1 LLTNWSGGCTAISAF
16 CVPPLLLAPNSLVA
30 LQWKKLYDRGS
41 KAAPPFAA
49 ASALAFSF
57 LSYKFYGTL
66 NHPKAELYALSA
78 LLTIGIVPYTL
89 IAMVPTNNKLMR
101 KAEDARALSAEAM
114 IAESEDPRE
123 KSAKE
128 LLDLWA
134 THNLARGMFPLAGA
148 ILGLWTT
155 LTLGVSR

>member
-1 LLTNWSGGCTAISAF
+1 
-16 CVPPLLLAPNSLVA
+16 
-30 LQWKKLYDRGS
+30 
-41 KAAPPFAA
+41 
-49 ASALAFSF
+49 
-57 LSYKFYGTL
+57 
-66 NHPKAELYALSA
+66 
-78 LLTIGIVPYTL
+78 LTIGIVPYTL

-101 KAEDARALSAEAM
+101 KAEDTRDLSAEEM
-114 IAESEDPRE
+114 IAENEDPRE

-128 LLDLWA
+128 LVDLWA

>member
-1 LLTNWSGGCTAISAF
+1 M
-16 CVPPLLLAPNSLVA
+16 
-30 LQWKKLYDRGS
+30 YDRGI

-66 NHPKAELYALSA
+66 NHPKAELYAFSA

-89 IAMVPTNNKLMR
+89 IAMVPTNNALRR
-101 KAEDARALSAEAM
+101 KAEDAKALSAEEM
-114 IAESEDPRE
+114 IAENEDSGE

-134 THNLARGMFPLAGA
+134 THNLARATFPLVGA